1 MLTSRLANGLIILV
15 GLEYLNYL
23 LLEPYLVYSNIFK
36 EFISNSLIIGGIG
49 IVCLQKINYWQLFG
63 FIFTW
68 IGMIGFVV
76 SSDINLFEDG
86 WIKSILVVKIF
97 FVKTFWFWIGL
108 VCLSIIIRSVYYDGV
123 LLIIKYLQQ
132 VINPEKMKTSSSL
145 EFVQV

>member
-76 SSDINLFEDG
+76 SSDINLIEDG

>member
-76 SSDINLFEDG
+76 SSDINLIEDG
-86 WIKSILVVKIF
+86 WIKSIVVVKIF

>member
-76 SSDINLFEDG
+76 SSDINLIEDG

-108 VCLSIIIRSVYYDGV
+108 VCLSIIIRSVYYDGI